1 MIEFNNVSKEFSR
14 DVYALRDISLSI
26 ADGELI
32 FLAGPSG
39 AGKSTL
45 LKMIA
50 GVERPTS
57 GTVRVNGQDISKL
70 KAGSLPYFRRKLGLI
85 LQAQGLLIDRTVLA
99 NVMLPLIVA
108 GAAGSEAETR
118 TPRTGDDAACP
129 AASAKTS

>member
-1 MIEFNNVSKEFSR
+1 MIEFKNVSKEFAR
-14 DVYALRDISLSI
+14 GVYALRDISLTI

-57 GTVRVNGQDISKL
+57 GTVVVNGQDISKL
-70 KAGSLPYFRRKLGLI
+70 KASSLIFTSKAGLDLASPGLI
-85 LQAQGLLIDRTVLA
+85 
-99 NVMLPLIVA
+99 A
-108 GAAGSEAETR
+108 G
-118 TPRTGDDAACP
+118 
-129 AASAKTS
+129 